1 MTVCQG
7 FTAPGYEAVR
17 DAFENNFA
25 QGLEVGAS
33 FSAYHRGEKVVDIW
47 GGVADPETG
56 RAWDEHTM
64 AVVFSTTK
72 GVTAICAHKLAQ
84 EGALDIDAPVAKYW
98 PEFAQNGKDDLPVSY
113 LLSHR
118 AGLAWLDGA
127 LTPDEVWAWDPVI
140 AMLEAQVPAWKPGTE
155 HGYHAVTY
163 GYLVG
168 EVIKRITGVS
178 VGTYFRRELAE
189 PLGLDF
195 WIGLPASEE
204 SRVATLVG
212 GLTPDTAEMDP
223 DARAFIDSIMG
234 PETEL
239 GKALSMSGALSN
251 DIFNT
256 RDFHAAEVPAA
267 GGIGE
272 ARAIA
277 KLYAACV
284 GTVDGIRVLTPE
296 QVKLATVQQTEGP
309 NRVIMGLDLQ
319 FGLGF
324 FVPSSIV
331 NVGGPNS
338 FGHFGAGGSVG
349 WADPDAEFAFG
360 YVMNKMGL
368 GLAGDTRVQDLVG
381 ACYAAAQ

>member
-234 PETEL
+234 PETDL

>member
-284 GTVDGIRVLTPE
+284 GPVDGIRVLTPE

>member
-204 SRVATLVG
+204 SRVATRVG

>member
-1 MTVCQG
+1 
-7 FTAPGYEAVR
+7 
-17 DAFENNFA
+17 
-25 QGLEVGAS
+25 
-33 FSAYHRGEKVVDIW
+33 
-47 GGVADPETG
+47 
-56 RAWDEHTM
+56 
-64 AVVFSTTK
+64 
-72 GVTAICAHKLAQ
+72 
-84 EGALDIDAPVAKYW
+84 
-98 PEFAQNGKDDLPVSY
+98 
-113 LLSHR
+113 
-118 AGLAWLDGA
+118 
-127 LTPDEVWAWDPVI
+127 
-140 AMLEAQVPAWKPGTE
+140 
-155 HGYHAVTY
+155 
-163 GYLVG
+163 
-168 EVIKRITGVS
+168 
-178 VGTYFRRELAE
+178 
-189 PLGLDF
+189 
-195 WIGLPASEE
+195 
-204 SRVATLVG
+204 
-212 GLTPDTAEMDP
+212 MDP

-284 GTVDGIRVLTPE
+284 GPVDGIRVLTPE